1 MNNDLD
7 ISEEEIISYLLG
19 EVDNDKK
26 LFIQRLISENPQLQ
40 EMERVLTDTIRL
52 VEQSTKEPLP
62 DLEEGEL

>member
-40 EMERVLTDTIRL
+40 ENGKSFD
-52 VEQSTKEPLP
+52 
-62 DLEEGEL
+62 